1 MKIIN
6 CTSAVTQ
13 VTQVKKAT
21 YLGDYVI
28 RVLFSD
34 GSEKAIDFKSFL
46 KRASHPSIRK
56 YLNEDE
62 LKNFKITHGNIN
74 WNDYELIFP
83 IDDLYNGIIE

>member
-6 CTSAVTQ
+6 ETFVPTQ
-13 VTQVKKAT
+13 ITTVKKAT

-28 RVLFSD
+28 RMLFSD

-46 KRASHPSIRK
+46 KNARHPSIRQ
-56 YLNEDE
+56 YLNEE
-62 LKNFKITHGNIN
+62 KLKDFKIVYGNIN

-83 IDDLYNGIIE
+83 IDDLYNGKIE